1 MSDHIIIVW
10 FMGISVWCIIG
21 LGILKGYEDN
31 SINYS
36 SYHDPLFAYLN
47 PVWLYEN
54 YNINFFG
61 AFLLMLLFNLICP
74 AVTIIYW
81 FCKLIKFICTVGRKK

>member
-1 MSDHIIIVW
+1 MSDHIVIVW

-31 SINYS
+31 SVKYS
-36 SYHDPLFAYLN
+36 SYHNSLFAYLN

-61 AFLLMLLFNLICP
+61 AFLLMLQRNLYYNFHI
-74 AVTIIYW
+74 A
-81 FCKLIKFICTVGRKK
+81 KLDLSKQKENCDKSYI